1 MHRNMVVWPAVE
13 TFDICDYQ
21 EKMHKVLEECSEV
34 FAAWQKLH
42 HGETDDP
49 KEMIDEAADLVQAL
63 SNLINAYGCDDMRQP
78 MFECHERNKERG
90 RYSNPYSV
98 LDDGRL

>member
-1 MHRNMVVWPAVE
+1 MRRNMVVWPAVP
-13 TFDICDYQ
+13 TFDICDDK

-49 KEMIDEAADLVQAL
+49 KEMVDEAADLVQAL
-63 SNLINAYGCDDMRQP
+63 SNLINAHGCDDMRWA
-78 MFECHERNKERG
+78 MFECHERNRKRG
-90 RYSNPYSV
+90 RYE
-98 LDDGRL
+98 